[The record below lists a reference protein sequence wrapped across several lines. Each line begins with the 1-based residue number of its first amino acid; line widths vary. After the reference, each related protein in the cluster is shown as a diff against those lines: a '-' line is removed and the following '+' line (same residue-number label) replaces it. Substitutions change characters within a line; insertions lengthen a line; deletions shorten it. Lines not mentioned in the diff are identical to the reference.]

1 MNYDVFISCKSEDYK
16 CAEAIYD
23 YLKNN
28 DIHAFLAS
36 KELRQMGES
45 EYRHAISKAMKSA
58 YHIIVFASK
67 AEFIDSTWVYY
78 EWDMFLNAK
87 LKGRK
92 EGQIL
97 TILKDIEVDDIN
109 MDLWKYESFTFENF
123 REGILTYIETPDSRR
138 RKEQAKR
145 KAQEEAEK
153 IAKQKQEEQK
163 INQIKK
169 EIEDKEAE
177 YFRYL
182 NNLNRLAKD
191 IIEKRKDIGENKKV
205 CPICNESTFIDT
217 TYCRKCGWTFIPTF
231 STKPSVSE
239 EQLFIARSNWDFIS
253 KESKKR
259 NIDQIEDIQK
269 EHQQA
274 IKEIENLKEEIE
286 RLEMAYKDMKTRF
299 TEMTAERDS
308 LLMQIQKLKKKDKE
322 VKDAEM
328 LYQVGY
334 NSYYGINNSERNSL
348 LAFSYLQQASL
359 LSHRKAQALLA
370 KCYYLG
376 IGVKPNKEKG
386 QYWEHQSTFIETHIF
401 SSLTL
406 PKSLAFEF
414 KGRKF
419 FMILSDDER
428 FYLGNISAKDEDLSW
443 WNNKWIQA
451 SGATAICAGAVLFS
465 FVTLPIAIV
474 ALFKTLGGLFSEQ
487 KNSEETEISITS
499 DVCKA
504 ISEQTGYKFDI
515 PTEDELFGVSEKARK
530 SCIVLR
536 LKDNRMLISDSNSKI
551 KKHNDYEDCKTEHQT

>member
-45 EYRHAISKAMKSA
+45 EYRRAISKAMKSA

-97 TILKDIEVDDIN
+97 TILKDIKVDDIN

-286 RLEMAYKDMKTRF
+286 RLVKLNIVLESTCKENITDFITPDNAEKILNIANNTKEVGSSVLEKVARTLFVNPNKTSKEECREQSYSKLDKYKLVDTILKCCSYSYSSIFGIDKLVKVGFSETKFREIMKT
-299 TEMTAERDS
+299 
-308 LLMQIQKLKKKDKE
+308 K
-322 VKDAEM
+322 
-328 LYQVGY
+328 
-334 NSYYGINNSERNSL
+334 YGI
-348 LAFSYLQQASL
+348 
-359 LSHRKAQALLA
+359 
-370 KCYYLG
+370 
-376 IGVKPNKEKG
+376 
-386 QYWEHQSTFIETHIF
+386 TFGT
-401 SSLTL
+401 
-406 PKSLAFEF
+406 
-414 KGRKF
+414 
-419 FMILSDDER
+419 
-428 FYLGNISAKDEDLSW
+428 
-443 WNNKWIQA
+443 
-451 SGATAICAGAVLFS
+451 
-465 FVTLPIAIV
+465 
-474 ALFKTLGGLFSEQ
+474 
-487 KNSEETEISITS
+487 
-499 DVCKA
+499 
-504 ISEQTGYKFDI
+504 
-515 PTEDELFGVSEKARK
+515 DELST
-530 SCIVLR
+530 
-536 LKDNRMLISDSNSKI
+536 
-551 KKHNDYEDCKTEHQT
+551 CKTVENLKQHVAKRAKIIID